1 MALEDFMLQPIANP
15 VRKLS
20 IPTGNTNNQFSE
32 LMNEISYA
40 CKLVQ
45 AKKWNLAEYY
55 NHMADF
61 FDYLG
66 LPADATEHKQ
76 LAGKWILD
84 NSAV

>member
-15 VRKLS
+15 VPKS
-20 IPTGNTNNQFSE
+20 NNDIGNKNNQFSE
-32 LMNEISYA
+32 LMNQISYA
-40 CKLVQ
+40 CKQVQ
-45 AKKWNLAEYY
+45 SKKWTLAEYY

-76 LAGKWILD
+76 LADKWILD

>member
-1 MALEDFMLQPIANP
+1 MLQPIVNP
-15 VRKLS
+15 VPN
-20 IPTGNTNNQFSE
+20 INHGIGNQENQFCE

-76 LAGKWILD
+76 LADKWILD